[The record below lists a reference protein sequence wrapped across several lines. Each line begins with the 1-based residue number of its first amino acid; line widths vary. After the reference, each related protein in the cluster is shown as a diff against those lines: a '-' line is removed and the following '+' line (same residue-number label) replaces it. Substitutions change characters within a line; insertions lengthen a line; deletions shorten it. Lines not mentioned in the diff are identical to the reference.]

1 MEEELSS
8 RPRIGKRKTIL
19 DEEDEEGEAQT
30 TSRGVKRAKP
40 ESDGKEPSPDKRKIL
55 KIDDEAGSQKV
66 TRQSQTSTKG
76 GQPTQKLSQASNKKA
91 IEKQASPSKNK
102 DDAVQMEI
110 DEIDALDLM
119 NAMS

>member
-76 GQPTQKLSQASNKKA
+76 G
-91 IEKQASPSKNK
+91 
-102 DDAVQMEI
+102 
-110 DEIDALDLM
+110 
-119 NAMS
+119 